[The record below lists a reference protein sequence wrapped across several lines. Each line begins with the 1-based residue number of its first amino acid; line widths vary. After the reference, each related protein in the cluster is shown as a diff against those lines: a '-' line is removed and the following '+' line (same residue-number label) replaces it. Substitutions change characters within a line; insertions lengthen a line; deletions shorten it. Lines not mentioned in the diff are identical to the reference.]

1 MQVIAKWNNTI
12 YFENGIMHQLDED
25 EINVIRKGLLAIE
38 PTNEQEKE
46 ALEELK
52 SLFLEHL
59 D

>member
-1 MQVIAKWNNTI
+1 MDFIAEWNNTI
-12 YFENGIMHQLDED
+12 YFNNGIKHDLDED
-25 EINVIRKGLLAIE
+25 EINIIRKGLLAIE